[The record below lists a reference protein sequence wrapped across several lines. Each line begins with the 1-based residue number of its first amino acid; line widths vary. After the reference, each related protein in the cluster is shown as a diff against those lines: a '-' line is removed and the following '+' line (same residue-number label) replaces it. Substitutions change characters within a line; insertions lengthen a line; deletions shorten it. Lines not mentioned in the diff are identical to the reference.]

1 MEDAGPM
8 PPILEVRD
16 VVKRFGGIVALDG
29 VTFSLIRGEVRAIA
43 GENGAG
49 KSTLIK
55 IMSGVHA
62 PDGGEIIV
70 DGTVYAGL
78 TPRLAQRLGISVIHQ
93 EFNLFPALSVA
104 ENVSFGREPKTR
116 IGTLDR
122 RRMRREALALL
133 GRLGADI
140 DPTRLVADLSVAER
154 QLVEI
159 AKALGA
165 EARIVIMD
173 EPSAVLAGHELES
186 LFGVVRALRR
196 EGTSVIY
203 ISHRLEEVFA
213 IADRVTVIRD
223 GRTVLTR
230 ATSELSQADLVRAM
244 VGRDVSTTYPDRST
258 GAGEPRLRVR
268 DLDVDTYVRGISLD
282 VRAGEIVGI
291 AGLVGSGRTTLAR
304 ALAGL
309 VRPTGGSIDIDGHGA
324 PRSPADAMAKGLVMV
339 PEDRMHDGLLLDR
352 SVAFNLSLPLL
363 RRLSRRGL
371 VDHSSEA
378 SQITETIRSVDLRP
392 PDPGREAGRLS
403 GGNQQKV
410 VIGKC
415 LACSPR
421 VLVIDEPTRGIDV
434 AAKAEIHARLRALA
448 DDGVAILMISSELPE
463 VLGMSDRVLVM
474 REARIVGERD
484 GGQADA
490 IWAMSLATGE
500 VAG

>member
-1 MEDAGPM
+1 M

-29 VTFSLIRGEVRAIA
+29 VTFSLARGEVRAIA

-55 IMSGVHA
+55 VMSGVHA
-62 PDGGEIIV
+62 PDGGEIVV

-165 EARIVIMD
+165 QARIVIMD
-173 EPSAVLAGHELES
+173 EPSAVLAGHELEN

-213 IADRVTVIRD
+213 IADRVTVLRD

-230 ATSELSQADLVRAM
+230 ATGELSQAELVRLM
-244 VGRDVSTTYPDRST
+244 VGRDVSTAYPHRST
-258 GAGEPRLRVR
+258 AAGEPRLRVR
-268 DLDVDTYVRGISLD
+268 DLNVGAYVRGISLD

-309 VRPTGGSIDIDGHGA
+309 ERPTSGSIDIDGRGG

-339 PEDRMHDGLLLDR
+339 PEDRMRDGLLLDR

-371 VDHSSEA
+371 VDHPSEA
-378 SQITETIRSVDLRP
+378 SQVIETIRSVDLRP

-415 LACSPR
+415 LASSPR

-434 AAKAEIHARLRALA
+434 AAKAEIHARLRAMA

-474 REARIVGERD
+474 REARIIGERD
-484 GGQADA
+484 GRRADA

-500 VAG
+500 GAG

>member
-1 MEDAGPM
+1 M
-8 PPILEVRD
+8 LELYQAYGDYRTMMD
-16 VVKRFGGIVALDG
+16 LTEGLIVTC
-29 VTFSLIRGEVRAIA
+29 V
-43 GENGAG
+43 
-49 KSTLIK
+49 
-55 IMSGVHA
+55 
-62 PDGGEIIV
+62 
-70 DGTVYAGL
+70 
-78 TPRLAQRLGISVIHQ
+78 
-93 EFNLFPALSVA
+93 
-104 ENVSFGREPKTR
+104 
-116 IGTLDR
+116 
-122 RRMRREALALL
+122 
-133 GRLGADI
+133 
-140 DPTRLVADLSVAER
+140 
-154 QLVEI
+154 
-159 AKALGA
+159 KALGA

-173 EPSAVLAGHELES
+173 EPSAVLAGHELEN

-213 IADRVTVIRD
+213 IADRVTVVRD
-223 GRTVLTR
+223 GRTVFTR

-244 VGRDVSTTYPDRST
+244 VGRDVSTAYPDRST
-258 GAGEPRLRVR
+258 AAGEPRLRVR
-268 DLDVDTYVRGISLD
+268 DLDVGIYLRGISLD

-339 PEDRMHDGLLLDR
+339 PEDRMRDGLLLDR

-378 SQITETIRSVDLRP
+378 RQITETIRSVDLRP

-415 LACSPR
+415 LASAPR

>member
-1 MEDAGPM
+1 M
-8 PPILEVRD
+8 PPILEIRRI
-16 VVKRFGGIVALDG
+16 VKRFGGIVALDG
-29 VTFSLIRGEVRAIA
+29 VTFSLFRGEVRAIA

-62 PDGGEIIV
+62 PDGGEIVV
-70 DGTVYAGL
+70 DGTTYAGL
-78 TPRLAQRLGISVIHQ
+78 TPRLAQRIGISVIHQ

-122 RRMRREALALL
+122 RRMRLEALALL
-133 GRLGADI
+133 GRLGADV

-173 EPSAVLAGHELES
+173 EPSAVLAGHELEN

-213 IADRVTVIRD
+213 IADRVTVVRD
-223 GRTVLTR
+223 GRTVFTR

-244 VGRDVSTTYPDRST
+244 VGRDVSTAYPDRST
-258 GAGEPRLRVR
+258 AAGEPRLRVR
-268 DLDVDTYVRGISLD
+268 DLDVGIYLRGISLD

-339 PEDRMHDGLLLDR
+339 PEDRMRDGLLLDR

-378 SQITETIRSVDLRP
+378 RQITETIRSVDLRP

-415 LACSPR
+415 LASAPR